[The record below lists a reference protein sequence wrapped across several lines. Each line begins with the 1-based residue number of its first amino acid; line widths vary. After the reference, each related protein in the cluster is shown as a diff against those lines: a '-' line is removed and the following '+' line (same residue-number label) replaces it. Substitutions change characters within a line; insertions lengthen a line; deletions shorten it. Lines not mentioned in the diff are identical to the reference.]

1 MQLCAVRTRQEM
13 ILDQNSLQD
22 MPRLLDPGW
31 VPESRDLCV
40 FTYDS
45 AGHVLPE
52 DDLKTN
58 FPHAYQYLM
67 RCRPCLAARPTKVS
81 VPWYATSREVS
92 GLFQCRLISSKIS
105 SPLGFTVID
114 DPATV
119 CHNSVVMIA
128 PNVSKIDPY
137 CLLGILNSSVFWRF
151 VRLTTPYMG
160 CGRQVLRLSD
170 VRRFPIPWPMTAERQ
185 QLCETIGDLAR
196 QAMQASDV
204 RIVQER
210 IDALANSL
218 FESGD

>member
-13 ILDQNSLQD
+13 ILDQNSFQD

-40 FTYDS
+40 STYDS

-67 RCRPCLAARPTKVS
+67 RCRPRLAARPTKVG

-92 GLFQCRLISSKIS
+92 DLFQCRLISSKIS
-105 SPLGFTVID
+105 SPLGFTLID

-119 CHNSVVMIA
+119 CHNSVVMIV
-128 PNVSKIDPY
+128 PDVSKIASHY
-137 CLLGILNSSVFWRF
+137 LLGILNSSVFWRF

-170 VRRFPIPWPMTAERQ
+170 VRQCPIP
-185 QLCETIGDLAR
+185 
-196 QAMQASDV
+196 
-204 RIVQER
+204 
-210 IDALANSL
+210 
-218 FESGD
+218 